1 MAHVLGGDFM
11 TDIYQGDPYLTL
23 EPNGAELT
31 FRGGQPDLDSGVENQ
46 ATISL
51 FTRQGWPG
59 NHLLDSDQQ
68 IGSDFEVTAEKPIT
82 LTSLALV
89 ERSAENALQAD
100 LFGTVRAVASNPQ
113 SWQQD
118 VTIRIEPP
126 GSDPD
131 TILLTKNGQNW
142 INQAANPA
150 HRRV

>member
-1 MAHVLGGDFM
+1 M
-11 TDIYQGDPYLTL
+11 TNIYQGDPYITLTD
-23 EPNGAELT
+23 NGAELT
-31 FRGGQPDLDSGVENQ
+31 FLGGQPIMSQGVENQ
-46 ATISL
+46 STLSL
-51 FTRQGWPG
+51 FTEEGWPG
-59 NHLLDSDQQ
+59 NHLLDDDQK
-68 IGSDFEVTAEKPIT
+68 IGSDFEATARKPIT

-142 INQAANPA
+142 INQAVNPA
-150 HRRV
+150 HGRV